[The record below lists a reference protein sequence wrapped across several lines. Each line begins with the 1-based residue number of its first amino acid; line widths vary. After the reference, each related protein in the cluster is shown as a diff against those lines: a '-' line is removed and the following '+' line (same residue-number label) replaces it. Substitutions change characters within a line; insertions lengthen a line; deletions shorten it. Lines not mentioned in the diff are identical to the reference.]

1 MVRMVTETAA
11 RGARDP
17 GDPAGVVRGV
27 RALLLG
33 AAGVLLSGCA
43 TPYLLQA
50 ASGEWQLLHRRV
62 PIDSLLADPRTPPAL
77 RGHLEVVRAARE
89 FAVRE
94 LHLPDNASYRSY
106 ADIGRPYVVW
116 NVVAAPEFS
125 AEPKRWCFPVAGC
138 VAYRGYFHERRAREF
153 AAALAVRGFDVAVD
167 GVPAYSTLGRFA
179 DPVLSSMLGYGD
191 DELAAT
197 IFHELAHQLLYVP
210 DDSQFNE
217 AFAST
222 VEDEGLER
230 WLRHLGAGERLRQLR
245 ERDADAAAFADL
257 MAQAHSRL
265 ARLYASG
272 APRVEMRARKAEV
285 LAGLAGKMRALEQR
299 LRDDAE
305 SAATVVAAYGIDRER
320 AEVVECKGLPGQ
332 HAHHQALQPRDR
344 IGQRHDPAGQTRN
357 PGRQAHDLLERHDL
371 GAAQLVDLTGAGV
384 HAERAQERFG
394 DVVHAD
400 RCEARPR
407 ARQRHN
413 ARREAQQLREAV
425 GESVPGSEDHR
436 GTEARHPGLGAGR
449 LGMRRGAQPRFRGRL
464 GAQVTARGLAVRA
477 ERAHVQHAPHRR
489 RACRRHHLG
498 GELGVHHVEARAA
511 ARIQDADEIDDR
523 VAAGEQLAQYAPLV
537 HIRDR
542 ELHRVEHA
550 QLLGA
555 G

>member
-1 MVRMVTETAA
+1 MVTETAA

-17 GDPAGVVRGV
+17 GDAAGVVRGV

-33 AAGVLLSGCA
+33 AACALFSGCA

-77 RGHLEVVRAARE
+77 RGHLEEVRAARE
-89 FAVRE
+89 FAARE

-179 DPVLSSMLGYGD
+179 DPVLSSMLRYGD

-197 IFHELAHQLLYVP
+197 IFHELAHQLLYVR

-230 WLRHLGAGERLRQLR
+230 WLRHLGAGERLQQLR

-257 MAQAHSRL
+257 MAQARSRL

-299 LRDDAE
+299 RGVTYPLYEDWIAAGLNNARLASVSTYYGCLAGFRRVLAE
-305 SAATVVAAYGIDRER
+305 SGNDLARFYAAVRELSRLPRTERHARLCVALD
-320 AEVVECKGLPGQ
+320 Q
-332 HAHHQALQPRDR
+332 
-344 IGQRHDPAGQTRN
+344 PAG
-357 PGRQAHDLLERHDL
+357 
-371 GAAQLVDLTGAGV
+371 
-384 HAERAQERFG
+384 
-394 DVVHAD
+394 
-400 RCEARPR
+400 
-407 ARQRHN
+407 
-413 ARREAQQLREAV
+413 
-425 GESVPGSEDHR
+425 S
-436 GTEARHPGLGAGR
+436 
-449 LGMRRGAQPRFRGRL
+449 
-464 GAQVTARGLAVRA
+464 
-477 ERAHVQHAPHRR
+477 
-489 RACRRHHLG
+489 
-498 GELGVHHVEARAA
+498 
-511 ARIQDADEIDDR
+511 
-523 VAAGEQLAQYAPLV
+523 
-537 HIRDR
+537 
-542 ELHRVEHA
+542 
-550 QLLGA
+550 
-555 G
+555 